1 MSKQTKLAWLA
12 LTAVLGIGI
21 VAQAE
26 TTTNE
31 VAKLSSAHWSQ
42 GAPYNDYS
50 PKGTTAFTS
59 GWEAGCVAIAAAQEL
74 YNWQW
79 PWSLGAVRE
88 TSHPV
93 LNESNLALRFDG
105 NVPFDW
111 DSMPDSFSSGGTLAQ
126 KHAVAQLVLACQSLV
141 QMQFVAAGGE
151 AKKNLPGTMEWF
163 EFGQQIDPKSGDEA
177 IAALRADFEFG
188 SPVQTGI
195 NFKGYGGHE
204 VVGLGFATT
213 SGDEEK
219 NLIWLNL
226 GWGGGSDG
234 WYDLSET
241 DASETV
247 IKSVQLG
254 FRPIKSVQIEPVAP
268 VSGSEATIK
277 WHLPKCYEDK
287 ISGFTVATK
296 KLGSATT
303 TWSDDFSTSKGR
315 SNNANEVRI
324 VNGALKAWDGTA
336 SGMYI
341 WDDVLVPTAD
351 SVMTYD
357 VGSSYMSG
365 MSVRFEAKVDGEWQ
379 TIHTVAVNGGKETNY
394 YIWGTITPADPV
406 SLASLAGQPI
416 QLRYVVEYTN
426 GGIYTSDDA
435 SVKIDNLSISNV
447 KTFADVSSSTIND
460 AATRENTFTDLE
472 NGEVYAFT
480 VTPVMSDESA
490 AVTQTVTTTIGTPA
504 ASPVIGMVTMSPR
517 GTDLMQEGFYTD
529 IAMGWNIINVACQN
543 VETLE
548 AFPSHQS
555 VLPQSKVEVVNNGN
569 GSFSINIDASEVASK
584 WAGQRMIL
592 TLKAT
597 NATGETAY
605 KDLELRLVASG
616 VPENVPG
623 GKVWTGEDALFG
635 ENYTAKWANNV
646 LPSNGDKATFYVA
659 DGDYGAMMNLNLTSA
674 TELGYVN
681 VTGLGQLTI
690 AGNSS
695 EVLTIDTLKNDVQ
708 VEMNSTKLK
717 IKKAVPS
724 DNIVIDSGRSLDCEI
739 DQSRSSFIKKVSGG
753 YVSALTDSSLWK
765 GTVVFDNYTAAGQNL
780 SDYGNTSSKVRF
792 SGVSG
797 WLANNTTYNPIIELV
812 DKGSTPALN
821 WNNGSTGAKETI
833 KTLTGS
839 GTFKTSGS
847 GGAAERV
854 VINNIDDF
862 TGSFD
867 LSLKRI
873 VIGDSDPTTSNNG
886 SITVNSGKSVTIAEG
901 KTWKA
906 TGGLFFKGNQTITVN
921 GTLNGA
927 ITAEGTG
934 TTLALKPDSTVT
946 ASSLNLANNTLSIVK
961 SADAASAVT
970 VSGTVNLTDATV
982 ALNLTGEPGN
992 AVALMSAGSFTGVE
1006 SASLTG
1012 LDDYE
1017 LAVEEGV
1024 LYAKSLNPSYD
1035 GPEPIATWVSWEF
1048 EDEASKHNG
1057 YAVSTNNFNTID
1069 ENGNILIGSDSTLG
1083 ATITLPEN
1091 TYTQATILVKFELPK
1106 AGAPVA
1112 NASIAGVISSDNNP
1126 IGAYCAAADGTSL
1139 TGYWLNANGAIQ
1151 LGNSGYNFSTT
1162 PVTSAGEG
1170 YMLLAY
1176 CSELSNPMS
1185 KGTALYTGS
1194 SIENLTGGNVSS
1206 LQWKTQ
1212 KLKTFAIGGP
1222 VAEGNAK
1229 PWAGMVVKGVA
1240 LFVDKW
1246 LSPSDIAGY
1255 EFPEPEE
1262 PVRTDVHF
1270 KSGFWG
1276 EGGENPFVVVLD
1288 NDKPTTVLEGET
1300 VIIDDKSSGVETIY
1314 FGATLPVNANKIKV
1328 SRDVIFSSGE
1338 NNPLMLDGATITVDD
1353 GVTLTFKR
1361 QWNNIVL
1368 GNVVINGPGT
1378 VKFDHNDGTITIGGA
1393 LSGTAAVTVETGKQI
1408 SVASDGAIANTI
1420 AGDGMVAY
1428 ASMPS
1433 VPMPLAASWTGTVE
1447 LPQFQANGQVLTNYC
1462 NDNSKLKLNGITGGY
1477 LHWTDFSLN
1486 AEVILAGN
1494 FVLTDMSQRN
1504 YVFSKISGSGNISL
1518 SPGTYE
1524 LTGFTIGELAE
1535 GYAGAIT
1542 NNMNNTKIVITNL
1555 MLPANTSVTPGS
1567 KVLAVGGSQAEGVT
1581 VTNVKVGGVLQNVQL
1596 ERRNKGQEGDGLY
1609 VKMQIDD
1616 QGEGTEQ
1623 VITVITEPEQESV
1636 EVPVDGNFTGTI
1648 VVAPTVKSIDTGNV
1662 SVQSSQ
1668 VQVKYGS
1675 TEITGAFSVSE
1686 NLELALKRDGVVE
1699 GVSVDPAIDTTD
1711 KAPVDMDAATPTI
1724 KVKAIPGLWYA
1735 VKSGTALGNEGVA
1748 GDTATSTP
1756 ALCTALGTIQL
1767 TAPAKNG
1774 EDTMFYSIMVSTTE
1788 SELSGN

>member
-1 MSKQTKLAWLA
+1 MPFLFALAFA
-12 LTAVLGIGI
+12 MGAFSTHAENYTVTNVVVEPLTD
-21 VAQAE
+21 
-26 TTTNE
+26 
-31 VAKLSSAHWSQ
+31 AHWTQ

-74 YNWQW
+74 YYWQW

-93 LNESNLALRFDG
+93 LNESPLAIRFDG

-111 DSMPDSFSSGGTLAQ
+111 DNMPDSFSSGETLAQ
-126 KHAVAQLVLACQSLV
+126 KHAVAHLVLACQSLV
-141 QMQFVAAGGE
+141 QMQFVNAGGE

-163 EFGQQIDPKSGDEA
+163 EFGQQIDPKSGNDA

-241 DASETV
+241 AASETI

-268 VSGSEATIK
+268 VSGSSVMLK
-277 WHLPKCYEDK
+277 WHLPNCYTNK
-287 ISGFTVATK
+287 IDSFTVANK
-296 KLGSATT
+296 KLGTTTT
-303 TWSDDFSTSKGR
+303 TWSDDFSTAKGR

-341 WDDVLVPTAD
+341 WDEVFVPTAD

-379 TIHTVAVNGGKETNY
+379 TINTVAVNGGKEVNY
-394 YIWGTITPADPV
+394 YNWGTTTAADPV
-406 SLASLAGQPI
+406 SLASLAGKPI
-416 QLRYVVEYTN
+416 QLRYVVEYTK
-426 GGIYTSDDA
+426 GSIFSSDDA

-447 KTFADVSSSTIND
+447 KTFDTVVGS
-460 AATRENTFTDLE
+460 ENVLDNVRGMMLTDLE
-472 NGEVYAFT
+472 QGMTYAFS
-480 VTPVMSDESA
+480 VTPVMSDGSA
-490 AVTQTVTTTIGTPA
+490 AVTQTATTTIGTPA
-504 ASPVIGMVTMSPR
+504 ASPVIGTVTMSPR
-517 GTDLMQEGFYTD
+517 GTDLMQEGFYAD
-529 IAMGWNIINVACQN
+529 IAMGWNIINVACQH

-555 VLPQSKVEVVNNGN
+555 VLPQSKVEVIDNSN
-569 GSFSINIDASEVASK
+569 GSFSINIDATEVAAK

-597 NATGETAY
+597 NETGETTY

-623 GKVWTGEDALFG
+623 GKVWTGADGFFG
-635 ENYTAKWANNV
+635 ENYTAKWANND

-681 VTGLGQLTI
+681 ATGLGQLTI
-690 AGNSS
+690 SGSSS
-695 EVLTIDTLKNDVQ
+695 ETLTIDTLKNDVQ
-708 VEMNSTKLK
+708 VEVNSTKLK
-717 IKKAVPS
+717 VKKAVPS
-724 DNIVIDSGRSLDCEI
+724 ANIVIDSGSSLDCEI
-739 DQSRSSFIKKVSGG
+739 DQSRSSYLKKVQNG
-753 YVSALTDSSLWK
+753 YTSALADSALWK
-765 GTVVFDNYTAAGQNL
+765 GTVVFDNYSAKWLNPN
-780 SDYGNTSSKVRF
+780 DYGNIESKVRL

-797 WLANNTTYNPIIELV
+797 YLASSNPTFNPTIELV
-812 DKGSTPALN
+812 DAESAPALN
-821 WNNGSTGAKETI
+821 WND
-833 KTLTGS
+833 GS
-839 GTFKTSGS
+839 GTSTATFKKIIGDGTFKVSAIS
-847 GGAAERV
+847 TTAKNEKII
-854 VINNIDDF
+854 INDTDAF

-867 LSLKRI
+867 IASKT
-873 VIGDSDPTTSNNG
+873 VAIGTTLGTTANNG
-886 SITVNSGKSVTIAEG
+886 RMDVNNGNDVTIAAG
-901 KTWKA
+901 KTWNI
-906 TGGLFFKGNQTITVN
+906 GGGMYLGGNQTITVN

-934 TTLALKPDSTVT
+934 TTLALKPTSAVT
-946 ASSLNLANNTLSIVK
+946 AASLNMANNTISIEK

-970 VSGTVNLTDATV
+970 VSGAVNLTDATV
-982 ALNLTGEPGN
+982 TLNLTGEPGN

-1057 YAVSTNNFNTID
+1057 YALVTNAFNTINAD
-1069 ENGNILIGSDSTLG
+1069 GNIEIGSS
-1083 ATITLPEN
+1083 ATIGTTIALPED

-1126 IGAYCAAADGTSL
+1126 IGAYCATADGTSL

-1176 CSELSNPMS
+1176 CSELANPMS

-1194 SIENLTGGNVSS
+1194 SIENLTGGNVSG
-1206 LQWKTQ
+1206 LQWKGN
-1212 KLKTFAIGGP
+1212 KLNKFAIGGP
-1222 VAEGNAK
+1222 VADGNAK

-1246 LSPSDIAGY
+1246 LTPSDIVGY

-1262 PVRTDVHF
+1262 PIRTDVHF

-1288 NDKPTTVLEGET
+1288 NDNPTTVLEGET
-1300 VIIDDKSSGVETIY
+1300 VIIDDKSSGVDTIY
-1314 FGATLPVNANKIKV
+1314 FGSTLPVNANKIKV
-1328 SRDVIFSSGE
+1328 SRDVIFSSGA
-1338 NNPLMLDGATITVDD
+1338 NNPSMLDGATITVDE

-1393 LSGTAAVTVETGKQI
+1393 LSGTAVVTVETGKQI

-1420 AGDGMVAY
+1420 AGDGTVAY

-1433 VPMPLAASWTGTVE
+1433 VPMPLASGWTGTVE
-1447 LPQFQANGQVLTNYC
+1447 LPQFQANGQVLANYC
-1462 NDNSKLKLNGITGGY
+1462 NDNSKLKLDGITSGY

-1504 YVFSKISGSGNISL
+1504 YAFNKISGSGNISL
-1518 SPGTYE
+1518 SHGKYE

-1535 GYAGAIT
+1535 GYQGAVT
-1542 NNMNNTKIVITNL
+1542 NNMSSTKIVINYL

-1567 KVLAVGGSQAEGVT
+1567 KVLAIGGTQADGVK
-1581 VTNVKVGGVLQNVQL
+1581 VTNVKVGGVLQKVQL
-1596 ERRNKGQEGDGLY
+1596 ERRYKGEAGDGLY
-1609 VKMQIDD
+1609 VKAQIETE
-1616 QGEGTEQ
+1616 GEGENK
-1623 VITVITEPEQESV
+1623 VITVVTDKSAV
-1636 EVPVDGNFTGTI
+1636 EMLVEEGFAGTI
-1648 VVAPTVKSIDTGNV
+1648 VVSPIVTSIYTGSVNV
-1662 SVQSSQ
+1662 SADQ
-1668 VQVKYGS
+1668 VKVKYGDND
-1675 TEITGAFSVSE
+1675 ITGAFNISDSLEIALNADGSVE
-1686 NLELALKRDGVVE
+1686 DVAVKPALDEESSIEDG
-1699 GVSVDPAIDTTD
+1699 SFT
-1711 KAPVDMDAATPTI
+1711 
-1724 KVKAIPGLWYA
+1724 VKTIPGLWYG
-1735 VKSGTALGNEGVA
+1735 VKYGDALSGGDIGGTVGNTTPEQ
-1748 GDTATSTP
+1748 ATSF
-1756 ALCTALGTIQL
+1756 GDKEL
-1767 TAPAKNG
+1767 TAPKDG
-1774 EDTMFYSIMVSTTE
+1774 TLKFYRVRVGARRSDLE
-1788 SELSGN
+1788 